1 MLYLICVFDMIFN
14 LSTHKMNRFEIAV
27 KQTITVTHSAGIWKQ
42 EIWDVTCGKY
52 HYLHGYSYIL

>member
-1 MLYLICVFDMIFN
+1 MIFN